1 MSIHVQ
7 QAMSKH
13 PLTVRQKDDLLSAYI
28 KMKREKFRHLPVID
42 DDGKLVGIISDR
54 DFQRAMWPT
63 EKVEPSL
70 LKEDPTFRKD
80 AKVAEYM
87 SWPAITLSEGTDLA
101 TAVNTMLK
109 NKISAVV
116 VTREEGEMAG
126 IITNED
132 LLKVLAALLAEPPRT
147 QSTTLAIAYNSPL
160 AKIADF
166 LATAGI

>member
-1 MSIHVQ
+1 MSIHLQ

-13 PLTVRQKDDLLSAYI
+13 PLTVRLKDDLQAAYI
-28 KMKREKFRHLPVID
+28 RMKREKFRHLPVID
-42 DDGKLVGIISDR
+42 DEGKLVGIISDR

-63 EKVEPSL
+63 EKSEPNIM
-70 LKEDPTFRKD
+70 KEDPTFRKD

-87 SWPAITLSEGTDLA
+87 SWPAITLAENTDLA

-109 NKISAVV
+109 NKISAIV
-116 VTREEGEMAG
+116 VTREDLMVG

-132 LLKVLAALLAEPPRT
+132 LLKVLAALLTEPPKT
-147 QSTTLAIAYNSPL
+147 QSATLAIAYNSPL
-160 AKIADF
+160 GKIADF

>member
-1 MSIHVQ
+1 MSINVQ

-13 PLTVRQKDDLLSAYI
+13 PLTVRHKDDLQAAYI
-28 KMKREKFRHLPVID
+28 RMKRENFRHLPVID

-63 EKVEPSL
+63 EKLVPSMT
-70 LKEDPTFRKD
+70 KEDPSFRKD
-80 AKVAEYM
+80 AKVADYM
-87 SWPAITLSEGTDLA
+87 SWPAITLAESTDLA

-109 NKISAVV
+109 SKISAIV
-116 VTREEGEMAG
+116 VTREESMVG

-132 LLKVLAALLAEPPRT
+132 LLKVLAALLVEP
-147 QSTTLAIAYNSPL
+147 STNQKAMAIAYNSPL